1 MFWQLLPCFGNFEQ
15 FLPCFG
21 SRGNFWQIRITGKGL
36 AWKQLGTQCSVG
48 VMPRW
53 DEPCD
58 HLMPPPSLPVT
69 LYSGQN
75 HKIRISVWGQSI
87 LVNGILYLRL
97 FSHLDIT
104 SSKYRNGEFN
114 FVSCSNLSRSLGI
127 MYHMLIHGPKR
138 FWPVPCLIGGFIRGT
153 STSTFR
159 HKTWW
164 WWWWLWWGGVG
175 THSTKH
181 SFTGKRK
188 KMSIAAIKRNKFYFI
203 FP

>member
-1 MFWQLLPCFGNFEQ
+1 MTTWWQ
-15 FLPCFG
+15 
-21 SRGNFWQIRITGKGL
+21 S
-36 AWKQLGTQCSVG
+36 
-48 VMPRW
+48 
-53 DEPCD
+53 CD
-58 HLMPPPSLPVT
+58 HLVTIWCPPPSLPVT
-69 LYSGQN
+69 LCRGGGDQMVPNWSNDGHQVVTKWSPSGQN
-75 HKIRISVWGQSI
+75 HKIMISVWGRSI

-164 WWWWLWWGGVG
+164 WWWWWWGGVG